1 MKHKGFLT
9 VVETVYHQLIDGQPT
24 GEPNNFQVP
33 LVTEEQPFSRR
44 VVIDDKSW
52 RDVASLGCWL
62 KDASYVRIAN
72 EQGSML
78 KRYPTPDEAAVIA
91 KSVIEVRVGTGSIL
105 VRPGTSCRFEPADL
119 DEVRIMCRNGSA
131 LLHVTVFPR

>member
-33 LVTEEQPFSRR
+33 LVTDEEPFSRR
-44 VVIDDKSW
+44 VVIDDTDW
-52 RDVASLGCWL
+52 RDLASLGCWL

-72 EQGSML
+72 EQGVML
-78 KRYPTPDEAAVIA
+78 KRYPTPAEAEEIT
-91 KSVIEVRVGTGSIL
+91 KTVIEVSLGEGSVL
-105 VRPGTSCRFEPADL
+105 VRPRTSCRFEPAAL
-119 DEVRIMCRNGSA
+119 DKVRIICRNGKA
-131 LLHVTVFPR
+131 LLHITVFPR

>member
-44 VVIDDKSW
+44 VVIDDTTF
-52 RDVASLGCWL
+52 RGIAELGCWI
-62 KDASYVRIAN
+62 KDASYIRIAN
-72 EQGSML
+72 EQGLML
-78 KRYPTPDEAAVIA
+78 KRYPTPTEAEAITKA
-91 KSVIEVRVGTGSIL
+91 VIEVRIGTGSIL
-105 VRPGTSCRFEPADL
+105 VRPGTSCRFEPSDL
-119 DEVRIMCRNGSA
+119 DEVRIICRNGSA
-131 LLHVTVFPR
+131 LLHITIFPR